1 MNNNLALSDFVF
13 RNKQFSIAWLIVRLY
28 IGYLWLDAGLSKITN
43 SAWTGEGAGSA
54 LSGFVNNALTKT
66 TGAHPDVSSWYA
78 YFLENVVLPNVS
90 AFSFLVAYG
99 EVLVGVALILGLWVG
114 LSSFF
119 GVLMNVSYLLA
130 GTVSINPQ
138 MLILG
143 ILLMLSFRVAGYYGL
158 DRFFLPKRFRGI

>member
-90 AFSFLVAYG
+90 AFSFLF
-99 EVLVGVALILGLWVG
+99 
-114 LSSFF
+114 S
-119 GVLMNVSYLLA
+119 M
-130 GTVSINPQ
+130 
-138 MLILG
+138 
-143 ILLMLSFRVAGYYGL
+143 
-158 DRFFLPKRFRGI
+158 